1 MALRYRQ
8 EYNETGDVL
17 DPQPYNYNQNELI
30 SEFNGRLDRHNV
42 LEQSLVRGQVVT
54 GAFSSIHQVEAAA
67 FLTSDMTSRTWQT
80 VISETFTAPVDC
92 MCTFEFSCNLFWP
105 PLGIYS
111 GDNRQE
117 DAAMLRIVL
126 DGTEIV
132 ASHFYGES
140 VLNDAAYLVGAAP
153 VPAGVHTVSAEILF
167 ARVFHSSL
175 QFSED
180 AVNAGAFIVTAPVL
194 VTVERRR

>member
-1 MALRYRQ
+1 MGLRYRQ

-17 DPQPYNYNQNELI
+17 DPQPYNWNQNELI
-30 SEFNGRLDRHNV
+30 SEFNGKLDRHNV
-42 LEQSLVRGQVVT
+42 LEQSLVRNQVVT
-54 GAFSSIHQVEAAA
+54 GAFSSIHQVDAAA
-67 FLTSDMTSRTWQT
+67 FLTADMTSRTWQT
-80 VISETFTAPVDC
+80 VLSETFTAPVDC
-92 MCTFEFSCNLFWP
+92 MCTFEFSCGTFWP
-105 PLGIYS
+105 IGVYS

-117 DAAMLRIVL
+117 DAVMFRIVL

-132 ASHFYGES
+132 GSHFYGES
-140 VLNDAAYLVGAAP
+140 AQQDAVYLVGAAP
-153 VPAGVHTVSAEILF
+153 VPAGIHTVSAELLF

-180 AVNAGAFIVTAPVL
+180 AVNAGAFVVNAPVL

>member
-1 MALRYRQ
+1 MGLRYRQ

-30 SEFNGRLDRHNV
+30 SEFNGRLDRQNL
-42 LEQSLVRGQVVT
+42 LEQSLVRNQVVT
-54 GAFSSIHQVEAAA
+54 GAFSNIRQRAELS
-67 FLTSDMTSRTWQT
+67 FSTTDMTSRTWQT
-80 VISETFTAPVDC
+80 VLLDGFTAPVDC
-92 MCTFEFSCNLFWP
+92 MCVFEFSGTTYWP
-105 PLGIYS
+105 LVYY

-117 DAAMLRIVL
+117 DAVMFRIVL

-132 ASHFYGES
+132 GSHFYGES
-140 VLNDAAYLVGAAP
+140 AQQDAVYVVGATP
-153 VPAGVHTVSAEILF
+153 VPAGVHVVSVELLF

-180 AVNAGAFIVTAPVL
+180 AVSSGAFVVVNPVL
-194 VTVERRR
+194 ITMERRR